1 MDVTSPLTRDG
12 GEQPTYEDGRRPM
25 TGDEIVT
32 FARRVQPILNDNS
45 KVDVAADEHG
55 GLTVTLWPDDTD
67 GDGSQIISFRP
78 VTAVKS

>member
-1 MDVTSPLTRDG
+1 MEQHTSLTRDG

-32 FARRVQPILNDNS
+32 FAREVAPILGDQS

-55 GLTVTLWPDDTD
+55 GLTVTLWPDDED
-67 GDGSQIISFRP
+67 GGVVSFRP
-78 VTAVKS
+78 VTAVKKP